1 MSITPLQATQAERV
15 DRCHVSG
22 NLRRLPALLHSRAT
36 KDDPHGRGHALP
48 PSPSLP
54 PEICPHV
61 PFLEL
66 ERGHRR
72 DPSSTRRERAGPK
85 DEGKKSMFLMPGAAL
100 PALEAFIWTLRVR
113 RSSCW
118 SHCYWRCWLEQ
129 LSLNPDRHSLPSPSE
144 IWTRTAME
152 WPQLCLLLTF
162 LPLPFPGN
170 FSKSLCNLASEGPLG
185 ARLAKSTASCL

>member
-1 MSITPLQATQAERV
+1 
-15 DRCHVSG
+15 
-22 NLRRLPALLHSRAT
+22 
-36 KDDPHGRGHALP
+36 
-48 PSPSLP
+48 
-54 PEICPHV
+54 
-61 PFLEL
+61 
-66 ERGHRR
+66 
-72 DPSSTRRERAGPK
+72 
-85 DEGKKSMFLMPGAAL
+85 MFLMPGAAL